1 LCFGEQIC
9 EIVNAEFAFVGYHL
23 WHSSLP
29 LERIFA
35 METSAT
41 FSFQHTVDSVM
52 KALGAIFCHVVF
64 DAGLHGLFMALIVGA
79 IGYAC
84 HLRGAKQ
91 GKPLMNVCRK
101 LSLFCLAL
109 MIPGFIS
116 LLTTHA
122 LPPVGVY
129 NVHSIGFICFWSLIC
144 LHISAEE
151 MNYQFFPVNRDRND
165 PDLQG
170 N

>member
-1 LCFGEQIC
+1 VE
-9 EIVNAEFAFVGYHL
+9 
-23 WHSSLP
+23 P
-29 LERIFA
+29 
-35 METSAT
+35 SAT
-41 FSFQHTVDSVM
+41 FSFQQTVDAVM
-52 KALGAIFCHVVF
+52 QALGAIVCHVVF

-79 IGYAC
+79 IGYVC
-84 HLRGAKQ
+84 YIRGAKQ
-91 GKPLMNVCRK
+91 GRPLLNVCKK
-101 LSLFCLAL
+101 LSIFCVSI

-116 LLTTHA
+116 LITTHQ

-151 MNYQFFPVNRDRND
+151 MNHQFFPGGKDSE

>member
-1 LCFGEQIC
+1 MEQ
-9 EIVNAEFAFVGYHL
+9 N
-23 WHSSLP
+23 
-29 LERIFA
+29 
-35 METSAT
+35 TT
-41 FSFQHTVDSVM
+41 FNFHQTCDAVFQ
-52 KALGAIFCHVVF
+52 ALGAIVCHVVF

-84 HLRGAKQ
+84 HVRGAKQ
-91 GKPLMNVCRK
+91 GKPLLNVCKK
-101 LSLFCLAL
+101 LSIFCLAL
-109 MIPGFIS
+109 MIPGFIA
-116 LLTTHA
+116 LLTTHQ

-151 MNYQFFPVNRDRND
+151 MNHQFFPGGGDQGE